1 MTTVKTTT
9 GGIRAP
15 RRGSALA
22 ARQRSGGPSLWF
34 LLPAA
39 LLFGGFAI
47 LPLLGAVVLSFTQ
60 WSGLGTPQWLGA
72 DNWLWFVTD
81 PVTYTTLGITFAV
94 MFGSLLVQGPIS
106 MLLGVWIA
114 RSGGFRSFAGLIFFV
129 PLLLSS
135 AAVALAYKNLLDPNF
150 GLSTQDGFGWLA
162 HNWLGDK
169 NTVLIMVILVIAWHF
184 VPLHT
189 LLYQGGVR
197 QIPASLYEAASID
210 GAGKIMQFF
219 TITVPQLKYTIV
231 TSSTLIVVGSL
242 TYFDL
247 IFVMTAG
254 GPGYAT
260 RVLPLHMYL
269 TGFRSAEMGKASVIA
284 TVLVLIG
291 LVLSLALTRWS
302 GFSKMKSQQ
311 EGM

>member
-1 MTTVKTTT
+1 MTITRATRGVRVPHRGAS
-9 GGIRAP
+9 GGRV
-15 RRGSALA
+15 RSA
-22 ARQRSGGPSLWF
+22 SGPSLWF

-39 LLFGGFAI
+39 VLFGGFAI
-47 LPLLGAVVLSFTQ
+47 LPLFGAVALSFMR
-60 WSGLGTPQWLGA
+60 WSGLGTPEWIGA
-72 DNWLWFVTD
+72 DNWFWFLTD

-94 MFGSLLVQGPIS
+94 MIGSLVVQAPLS

-114 RSGGFRSFAGLIFFV
+114 RSGGFRSFAGLLFFV

-150 GLSTQDGFGWLA
+150 GLSTQTGLGWLA

-169 NTVLIMVILVIAWHF
+169 NTVLLVVVLVIGWHF
-184 VPLHT
+184 IPLHT

-210 GAGKIMQFF
+210 GAGKIEQFF
-219 TITVPQLKYTIV
+219 RITLPQLKYTIV
-231 TSSTLIVVGSL
+231 TSSTLILVGSL

-254 GPGYAT
+254 GPGYST

-284 TVLVLIG
+284 TVLAVIG
-291 LVLSLALTRWS
+291 LVLSLLLTRWS